1 MNIAVKWIYDEK
13 GKPESVVLSKK
24 NYEKLL
30 RYKEDLE
37 DIRALKDYEIS
48 GEEGFPS
55 EVVERL
61 VDGGNPIKVYREYRK
76 LTQSKLSE
84 MVGVKQSYITQLE
97 SRKKKG
103 TVRVLKKIA
112 VALDLD
118 LDDLV

>member
-1 MNIAVKWIYDEK
+1 MNISVKWIYDEK

-37 DIRALKDYEIS
+37 DIRALKDYEAS

-61 VDGGNPIKVYREYRK
+61 DHADRGGHDVAAEQERGPDDGQGGVDLPCGGIDAPAVGK
-76 LTQSKLSE
+76 LRQT
-84 MVGVKQSYITQLE
+84 MV
-97 SRKKKG
+97 
-103 TVRVLKKIA
+103 
-112 VALDLD
+112 
-118 LDDLV
+118 

>member
-1 MNIAVKWIYDEK
+1 MNIAVKWICDEK

-30 RYKEDLE
+30 GYKEDLD
-37 DIRALKDYEIS
+37 DIRALKDYEAS

-61 VDGGNPIKVYREYRK
+61 VDGENPIKVYREYRG
-76 LTQSKLSE
+76 LTQLKLSE
-84 MVGVKQSYITQLE
+84 LVGVNQSYITQLE
-97 SRKKKG
+97 SGKKKG
-103 TVRVLKKIA
+103 AVRVLKKIA
-112 VALDLD
+112 VALGLG

>member
-118 LDDLV
+118 LDD